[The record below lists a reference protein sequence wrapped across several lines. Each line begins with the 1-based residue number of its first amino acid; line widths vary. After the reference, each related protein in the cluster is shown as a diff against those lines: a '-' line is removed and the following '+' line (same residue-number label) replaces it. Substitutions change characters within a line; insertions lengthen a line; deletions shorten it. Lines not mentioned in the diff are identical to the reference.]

1 MSQDLKDHAGEKTP
15 SEIRQGE
22 KGHGVRYVLV
32 ISLVGALVLLFVV
45 MAVLG

>member
-1 MSQDLKDHAGEKTP
+1 MSQDPIDHAGEKTS
-15 SEIRQGE
+15 SEIRQGD

-45 MAVLG
+45 IGVLG